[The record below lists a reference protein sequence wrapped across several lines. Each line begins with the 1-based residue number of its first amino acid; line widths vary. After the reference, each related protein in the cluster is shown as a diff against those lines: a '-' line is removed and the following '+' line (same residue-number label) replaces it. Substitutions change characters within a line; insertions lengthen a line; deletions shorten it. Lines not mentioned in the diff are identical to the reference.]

1 MKSQGALVYWFDLA
15 PEMIDEW
22 VEWYIRDHMPSRVG
36 ATFSAAHCYR
46 AVGSKPAF
54 LAHYEA
60 ETAEALL
67 APGYLALLRKPSTD
81 DRLRRGWYLNTVR
94 ATCRV
99 CASLGH
105 GQGGVAATIRV
116 SPPAASRLQIR
127 ERLVDDVAP
136 FLAQT
141 KRVGAV
147 QILEADNEIRTKMDE
162 ARVTGQAD
170 GSADWVIR
178 VDAAREEDIAGAI
191 ARLNEFRAWKEL
203 GLMDT
208 AILGSYRL
216 LYSISS
222 N

>member
-15 PEMIDEW
+15 PDTVDEW
-22 VEWYIRDHMPSRVG
+22 VDWYIRDHMPSRVG
-36 ATFSAAHCYR
+36 ATFSAAHCFR

-54 LAHYEA
+54 LALYEA

-67 APGYLALLRKPSTD
+67 APEYLALLRKPSAD
-81 DRLRRGWYLNTVR
+81 DRRRRGWYQNTVR

-105 GQGGVAATIRV
+105 GQGGVAGTIRV
-116 SPPAASRLQIR
+116 TPPAASRSQIR

-136 FLAQT
+136 FLAQI

-147 QILEADNEIRTKMDE
+147 QVLEADNEIRTKMDQ
-162 ARVTGQAD
+162 ARVTGRAD
-170 GSADWVIR
+170 GSADWAIR
-178 VDAAREEDIAGAI
+178 FDAAREEDIAGAI
-191 ARLNEFRAWKEL
+191 AGLQELRAWKEL
-203 GLMDT
+203 GLTDT
-208 AILGSYRL
+208 ATIGSYRL

-222 N
+222 S